1 MGDGLSMGTR
11 LAGRTALITGA
22 ARGIGYAI
30 GARFA
35 AEGARVALT
44 DINEEGAAKAAAT
57 LGSEHLSA
65 RLDVADVAASRIGI
79 ETLIESLG
87 GLDILVNNAGF
98 VRHTTAFEC
107 TEQDWDQMVDV
118 NLKGVF
124 FTAQAVLPH
133 MRDRQSGAIVNM
145 SSLAAKTGG
154 VAAAPPYGA
163 AKAGVSALTVHL
175 AKVMAPFRVRVN
187 ALAPGIIDTDMV
199 RDMKSAGHADMTKQI
214 PLGEQ
219 GRAEDIANAALFL
232 ASDEARHIT
241 GEIVDVNG
249 GLWMD

>member
-1 MGDGLSMGTR
+1 VGR

-30 GARFA
+30 CQRFA
-35 AEGARVALT
+35 AEGARLALT
-44 DINEEGAAKAAAT
+44 DIDEEGVRAAAQA
-57 LGSEHLSA
+57 LGSASGAEHLWA
-65 RLDVADVAASRIGI
+65 RIDVADVAASRRQI
-79 ETLIESLG
+79 ETLIGDLG
-87 GLDILVNNAGF
+87 HLDILVNNAGF
-98 VRHTTAFEC
+98 VHHTTAFDC
-107 TEQDWDQMVDV
+107 TEQEWDRMIDI

-124 FTAQAVLPH
+124 FCAQAVLPH
-133 MRDRQSGAIVNM
+133 MRDRRAGAIVNL

-163 AKAGVSALTVHL
+163 AKAGVSALTIHL
-175 AKVMAPFRVRVN
+175 AKVMAPFGVRVN
-187 ALAPGIIDTDMV
+187 ALAPGVIDTDMV
-199 RDMKSAGHADMTKQI
+199 RGMASAVHADLAKQI
-214 PLGEQ
+214 PLGEK
-219 GRAEDIANAALFL
+219 GRAEDVAHAALFL

>member
-1 MGDGLSMGTR
+1 
-11 LAGRTALITGA
+11 
-22 ARGIGYAI
+22 
-30 GARFA
+30 
-35 AEGARVALT
+35 
-44 DINEEGAAKAAAT
+44 
-57 LGSEHLSA
+57 
-65 RLDVADVAASRIGI
+65 
-79 ETLIESLG
+79 
-87 GLDILVNNAGF
+87 
-98 VRHTTAFEC
+98 VRHTTAFEW

>member
-1 MGDGLSMGTR
+1 MADR

-30 GARFA
+30 SERFA
-35 AEGARVALT
+35 AEGARLALT
-44 DINEEGAAKAAAT
+44 DINEEGVRAAAAR
-57 LGSEHLSA
+57 LGPQHLSA
-65 RLDVADVAASRIGI
+65 VMDVADVAVSRACIERLIGDLGHLDV
-79 ETLIESLG
+79 LI
-87 GLDILVNNAGF
+87 NNAGF
-98 VRHTTAFEC
+98 VRHTTAFDC
-107 TEQDWDQMVDV
+107 TEADWDRMVDV

-124 FTAQAVLPH
+124 FCAQSVLPH
-133 MRDRQSGAIVNM
+133 MRERRTGNIVNM

-175 AKVMAPFRVRVN
+175 AKVMAPFGVRVN
-187 ALAPGIIDTDMV
+187 ALAPGVIDTDMV
-199 RDMKSAGHADMTKQI
+199 RGMGSVGHVDLARQI
-214 PLGEQ
+214 PLGEK
-219 GRAEDIANAALFL
+219 GRAEDVAHAALFL

>member
-1 MGDGLSMGTR
+1 MTGR
-11 LAGRTALITGA
+11 LQGRRVLITGA

-30 GARFA
+30 ATRFA
-35 AEGARVALT
+35 TEGARIAVT
-44 DINEEGAAKAAAT
+44 DIDGGPAQSAADSLPGDAA
-57 LGSEHLSA
+57 HISA
-65 RLDVADVAASRIGI
+65 RLDVSDVDASRSVIHDVIG
-79 ETLIESLG
+79 TLG
-87 GLDILVNNAGF
+87 GLDILINNAGY
-98 VRHTTAFEC
+98 VRHTTAFDC
-107 TEQDWDQMVDV
+107 TEQEWDRMIDI

-124 FTAQAVLPH
+124 FCAQAVLPTL
-133 MRDRQSGAIVNM
+133 RDQGAGAIVNL

-175 AKVMAPFRVRVN
+175 AKVMAPFGVRVN

-199 RDMKSAGHADMTKQI
+199 RSMGSADHADLAAQI
-214 PLGEQ
+214 PLGIKGQ
-219 GRAEDIANAALFL
+219 AADVANAALFL
-232 ASDEARHIT
+232 ASDEAGHIT

>member
-1 MGDGLSMGTR
+1 MMGRLS
-11 LAGRTALITGA
+11 GRTALITGA

-30 GARFA
+30 SQRFA
-35 AEGARVALT
+35 AEGAHLALT
-44 DINEEGAAKAAAT
+44 DIDEDGVSAAART
-57 LGSEHLSA
+57 LDASGAEHLSA
-65 RLDVADVAASRIGI
+65 RIDVADIASSRTRI
-79 ETLIESLG
+79 EALIDELG
-87 GLDILVNNAGF
+87 HLDILVNNAGF
-98 VRHTTAFEC
+98 VRHTTAFDC
-107 TEQDWDQMVDV
+107 TEQEWDLMVDI

-124 FTAQAVLPH
+124 FCAQSVLPH
-133 MRDRQSGAIVNM
+133 MRDRRAGAIVNL

-175 AKVMAPFRVRVN
+175 AKVMAPFGVRVN
-187 ALAPGIIDTDMV
+187 ALAPGVIDTDMV
-199 RDMKSAGHADMTKQI
+199 RGMASAGHDDLAKQI
-214 PLGEQ
+214 PLGGQ
-219 GRAEDIANAALFL
+219 GRAEDVANAALFL

>member
-1 MGDGLSMGTR
+1 VLGNR

-30 GARFA
+30 GQRFA
-35 AEGARVALT
+35 AEGARLALT
-44 DINEEGAAKAAAT
+44 DIDEEGVTTAAAT
-57 LGSEHLSA
+57 LGSAAAGAHLAA
-65 RLDVADVAASRIGI
+65 RIDVADVAASRRGI
-79 ETLIESLG
+79 EDLIDELG
-87 GLDILVNNAGF
+87 QLDILVNNAGF
-98 VRHTTAFEC
+98 VRHTTAFDC
-107 TEQDWDQMVDV
+107 TEQEWDRMIDI

-124 FTAQAVLPH
+124 FCAQAVLPH
-133 MRDRQSGAIVNM
+133 MRDRGTGAIVNL

-175 AKVMAPFRVRVN
+175 AKVMAPFGVRVN
-187 ALAPGIIDTDMV
+187 ALAPGVIDTDMV
-199 RDMKSAGHADMTKQI
+199 RSMGSDVHLELTKQI
-214 PLGEQ
+214 PLGEK
-219 GRAEDIANAALFL
+219 GLAEDVAHAALFL
-232 ASDEARHIT
+232 ASEEARHIT

>member
-1 MGDGLSMGTR
+1 MGDR
-11 LAGRTALITGA
+11 LAGRTALVTGA

-30 GARFA
+30 CERFA
-35 AEGARVALT
+35 AEGARLAMT
-44 DINEEGAAKAAAT
+44 DIDEEGVQAAAVT
-57 LGSEHLSA
+57 LGGDGPQPVPA
-65 RLDVADVAASRIGI
+65 RLDVADVGTSRAV
-79 ETLIESLG
+79 IESLIG
-87 GLDILVNNAGF
+87 ELGQLDILVNNAAF
-98 VRHTTAFEC
+98 VRHTTAFDC
-107 TEQDWDQMVDV
+107 TEQDWDRMVDV

-124 FTAQAVLPH
+124 FCAQAVLPH
-133 MRDRQSGAIVNM
+133 MRDRRRGAIVNM

-175 AKVMAPFRVRVN
+175 AKVMAPFGVRVN
-187 ALAPGIIDTDMV
+187 GLAPGVIDTDMV
-199 RDMKSAGHADMTKQI
+199 RGMGSSDHVGLAKQI
-214 PLGEQ
+214 PLGEK
-219 GRAEDIANAALFL
+219 GRAEDVASAALFL

>member
-1 MGDGLSMGTR
+1 MGR

-30 GARFA
+30 CQRFA
-35 AEGARVALT
+35 AEGARLALT
-44 DINEEGAAKAAAT
+44 DIDEEGVRAAAQA
-57 LGSEHLSA
+57 LGSASGAEHLWA
-65 RLDVADVAASRIGI
+65 RIDVADVAASRRQI
-79 ETLIESLG
+79 ETLIGDLG
-87 GLDILVNNAGF
+87 HLDILVNNAGF
-98 VRHTTAFEC
+98 VHHTTAFDC
-107 TEQDWDQMVDV
+107 TEQEWDRMIDI

-124 FTAQAVLPH
+124 FCAQAVLPH
-133 MRDRQSGAIVNM
+133 MRDRRAGAIVNL

-163 AKAGVSALTVHL
+163 AKAGVSALTIHL
-175 AKVMAPFRVRVN
+175 AKVMAPFGVRVN
-187 ALAPGIIDTDMV
+187 ALAPGVIDTDMV
-199 RDMKSAGHADMTKQI
+199 RGMASAVHADLAKQI
-214 PLGEQ
+214 PLGEK
-219 GRAEDIANAALFL
+219 GRPEDVANAALFL

>member
-1 MGDGLSMGTR
+1 VGR

-30 GARFA
+30 CQRFA
-35 AEGARVALT
+35 AEGARLALT
-44 DINEEGAAKAAAT
+44 DIDDEGVRAAAQA
-57 LGSEHLSA
+57 LGSASGAEHLSA
-65 RLDVADVAASRIGI
+65 RIDVADVAASRTQIEALIGD
-79 ETLIESLG
+79 LG
-87 GLDILVNNAGF
+87 HLDILVNNAGF
-98 VRHTTAFEC
+98 VRHTTAFDC
-107 TEQDWDQMVDV
+107 TEQEWDRMIDV

-124 FTAQAVLPH
+124 FCAQAVLPH
-133 MRDRQSGAIVNM
+133 MRDRRAGAIVNL

-175 AKVMAPFRVRVN
+175 AKVMAPFGVRVN

-199 RDMKSAGHADMTKQI
+199 RGMASAVHADLAKQI
-214 PLGEQ
+214 PLGEK
-219 GRAEDIANAALFL
+219 GRAEDVAHAALFL

>member
-1 MGDGLSMGTR
+1 VGR

-30 GARFA
+30 CQRFA
-35 AEGARVALT
+35 AEGARLALT
-44 DINEEGAAKAAAT
+44 DIDEEGVRAAAQA
-57 LGSEHLSA
+57 LGSASGAEHLWA
-65 RLDVADVAASRIGI
+65 RIDVADVAASRRQI
-79 ETLIESLG
+79 ETLIGDLG
-87 GLDILVNNAGF
+87 HLDILVNNAGF
-98 VRHTTAFEC
+98 VHHTTAFDC
-107 TEQDWDQMVDV
+107 TEQEWDRMIDI

-124 FTAQAVLPH
+124 FCAQAVLPH
-133 MRDRQSGAIVNM
+133 MRDRRAGAIVNL

-163 AKAGVSALTVHL
+163 AKAGVSALTIHL
-175 AKVMAPFRVRVN
+175 AKVMAPFGVRVN
-187 ALAPGIIDTDMV
+187 ALAPGVIDTDMV
-199 RDMKSAGHADMTKQI
+199 RGMASAVHADLAKQI
-214 PLGEQ
+214 PLGEK
-219 GRAEDIANAALFL
+219 GRPEDVANAALFL

>member
-1 MGDGLSMGTR
+1 MGR

-30 GARFA
+30 CRRFA
-35 AEGARVALT
+35 AEGARLALT
-44 DINEEGAAKAAAT
+44 DIDEEGVRAAAQA
-57 LGSEHLSA
+57 LGSASGAEHLWA
-65 RLDVADVAASRIGI
+65 RIDVADVAASRRQIEALIGD
-79 ETLIESLG
+79 LG
-87 GLDILVNNAGF
+87 HLDILVNNAGF
-98 VRHTTAFEC
+98 VHHTTAFDC
-107 TEQDWDQMVDV
+107 TEQEWDRMIDI

-124 FTAQAVLPH
+124 FCAQAVLPH
-133 MRDRQSGAIVNM
+133 MRDRRAGAIVNL

-175 AKVMAPFRVRVN
+175 AKVMAPFGVRVN

-199 RDMKSAGHADMTKQI
+199 RGMASAVHADLEKQI
-214 PLGEQ
+214 PLGEK
-219 GRAEDIANAALFL
+219 GRPEDVANAALFL

>member
-1 MGDGLSMGTR
+1 MGDR
-11 LAGRTALITGA
+11 LAGRTVLVTGA

-30 GARFA
+30 CRRFA
-35 AEGARVALT
+35 AEGARLALT
-44 DINEEGAAKAAAT
+44 DIDGDGVRNAAAT
-57 LGSEHLSA
+57 LGPQHLA
-65 RLDVADVAASRIGI
+65 ATVDVADVTASRACITGLIGD
-79 ETLIESLG
+79 LG
-87 GLDILVNNAGF
+87 HLDILVNNAGYA
-98 VRHTTAFEC
+98 RYTTAFEC
-107 TEQDWDQMVDV
+107 TEADWDGMVDV

-124 FTAQAVLPH
+124 FCAQAVLPH
-133 MRDRQSGAIVNM
+133 MRDRRTGNIVNM

-175 AKVMAPFRVRVN
+175 AKVMAPFGVRVN
-187 ALAPGIIDTDMV
+187 ALAPGVIDTDMV
-199 RDMKSAGHADMTKQI
+199 RDMASPGHADMARQI
-214 PLGEQ
+214 PLGQ
-219 GRAEDIANAALFL
+219 KGRAEDIANAALFL

>member
-1 MGDGLSMGTR
+1 MGR

-30 GARFA
+30 CRRFA
-35 AEGARVALT
+35 AEGARLALT
-44 DINEEGAAKAAAT
+44 DIDEEGVRAAAQA
-57 LGSEHLSA
+57 LSSASGAEHLWA
-65 RLDVADVAASRIGI
+65 RIDVADVAASRRQIEALIGD
-79 ETLIESLG
+79 LG
-87 GLDILVNNAGF
+87 HLDILVNNAGF
-98 VRHTTAFEC
+98 VHHTTAFDC
-107 TEQDWDQMVDV
+107 TEQEWDRMIDI

-124 FTAQAVLPH
+124 FCAQAVLPH
-133 MRDRQSGAIVNM
+133 MRDRRAGAIVNL

-175 AKVMAPFRVRVN
+175 AKVMAPFGVRVN

-199 RDMKSAGHADMTKQI
+199 RGMASAVHADLEEQI
-214 PLGEQ
+214 PLGEK
-219 GRAEDIANAALFL
+219 GRPEDVANAALFL